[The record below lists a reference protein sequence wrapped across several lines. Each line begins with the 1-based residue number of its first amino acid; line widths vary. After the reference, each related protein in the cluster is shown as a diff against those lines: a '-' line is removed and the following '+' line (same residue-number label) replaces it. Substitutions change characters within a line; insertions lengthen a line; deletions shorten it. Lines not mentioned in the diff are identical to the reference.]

1 MFQFRGSSS
10 LLLFNN
16 NMFQGYYLKFGSH
29 FSWPWNLAGA
39 LLTLKGSGSKP
50 QGNLDNLRRSICI
63 VDDDTRCQGN
73 PKKTISILSWNW
85 QLYKQRTD
93 HQDVYTHRVL
103 TTTTKYPQNTDKYQ
117 QNTDKYW
124 QDGQEIIWW
133 WFFVLK
139 KCLKTPVFCLCF
151 GCVFAHPGLTVRLLD
166 SKSWSA
172 PLMSLTS
179 PEPSSLLSK
188 LSF

>member
-103 TTTTKYPQNTDKYQ
+103 ATTTKYPQNTDKYQ

-139 KCLKTPVFCLCF
+139 NVWKPLCF
-151 GCVFAHPGLTVRLLD
+151 ACVLAVFLHILALLSDYSTPNHGLHHWCLWL
-166 SKSWSA
+166 
-172 PLMSLTS
+172 PQ
-179 PEPSSLLSK
+179 SLLHCWAS
-188 LSF
+188 

>member
-1 MFQFRGSSS
+1 
-10 LLLFNN
+10 
-16 NMFQGYYLKFGSH
+16 MFQGYYLKFGSH

-124 QDGQEIIWW
+124 QILTGWARNNLMLI
-133 WFFVLK
+133 FCLK
-139 KCLKTPVFCLCF
+139 KMFENPCVLPVFWLCF
-151 GCVFAHPGLTVRLLD
+151 CTSWPYCKITRLQIMVYTTDVSDFPRAFFIAEQVKFLVWFV
-166 SKSWSA
+166 SK
-172 PLMSLTS
+172 
-179 PEPSSLLSK
+179 
-188 LSF
+188 